1 MKAKKFD
8 EDFDAGKDL
17 SGALDLSRVRRP
29 LQEQKR
35 VNVDFPIWM
44 IESLDR
50 EASRLGVTRQS
61 IIKVWLAE
69 RLEQSASGRYGH
81 GEPARCGVSANFA
94 AAAGEELTSGTLIR
108 I

>member
-8 EDFDAGKDL
+8 SDFDSGKDITK
-17 SGALDLSRVRRP
+17 ALDLSKARRP

-35 VNVDFPIWM
+35 VNVDFPTWM
-44 IESLDR
+44 IASLDK

-69 RLEQSASGRYGH
+69 RLEQAASN
-81 GEPARCGVSANFA
+81 E
-94 AAAGEELTSGTLIR
+94 
-108 I
+108 

>member
-8 EDFDAGKDL
+8 SDFDSGKDITA
-17 SGALDLSRVRRP
+17 SLDVSKARRP
-29 LQEQKR
+29 LQKQKR
-35 VNVDFPIWM
+35 VNVDFPDWM

-69 RLEQSASGRYGH
+69 RLEQSASH
-81 GEPARCGVSANFA
+81 K
-94 AAAGEELTSGTLIR
+94 
-108 I
+108 

>member
-1 MKAKKFD
+1 MKANKFDKKFD
-8 EDFDAGKDL
+8 NDEEDIL
-17 SGALDLSRVRRP
+17 SDLDLSSAKRVN
-29 LQEQKR
+29 QELKR

-69 RLEQSASGRYGH
+69 RLEGQITQR
-81 GEPARCGVSANFA
+81 
-94 AAAGEELTSGTLIR
+94 T
-108 I
+108 